1 MTHSIYNGAAAV
13 IVVYSIT
20 DRNSFNNVRMWIK
33 QISEHVSEQIVVIL
47 VGNKCDESEN
57 QRKVDKAEGQSLANE
72 FNVPFF
78 ETSAKDNLYINEL
91 FEETAR

>member
-1 MTHSIYNGAAAV
+1 
-13 IVVYSIT
+13 
-20 DRNSFNNVRMWIK
+20 
-33 QISEHVSEQIVVIL
+33 VVIL